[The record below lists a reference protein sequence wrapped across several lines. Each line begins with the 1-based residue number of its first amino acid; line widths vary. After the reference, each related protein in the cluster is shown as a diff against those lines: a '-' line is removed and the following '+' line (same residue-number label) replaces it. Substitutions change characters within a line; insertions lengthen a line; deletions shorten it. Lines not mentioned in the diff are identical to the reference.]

1 MTPMRGLKSVLAFL
15 TIIPI
20 GKDSGEVREAASNMY
35 LFPIFGAA
43 LGFFIGLLGKILS
56 ELIPTGLTSTVLTII
71 ILYLVTG
78 LHHFDGLLDFG
89 DGVMAHGS
97 PEEKVSIMRDKSIGA
112 GGFGLGLLNTLLL
125 ASCIWSIPA
134 VELPLLMA
142 VSEASAKLVMVLVAV
157 IGKPAQNGLGAIFIS
172 TLTGRR
178 GKITLITSL
187 LFTLGV
193 STLTIGI
200 RGLVGVFS
208 ALTVGILIEYI
219 SNINFRCVT
228 GDVLGAVNELSRTLS
243 LLTMG
248 TLNWI

>member
-1 MTPMRGLKSVLAFL
+1 MRGLKSVVAFL

-20 GKDSGEVREAASNMY
+20 GRDSGEVREAASNMY
-35 LFPIFGAA
+35 LFPVFGAA
-43 LGFFIGLLGKILS
+43 LGFFIGLLGKILR
-56 ELIPTGLTSTVLTII
+56 ELIPTGLTSTVLTIS

-97 PEEKVSIMRDKSIGA
+97 PGEKVSIMRDKSIGA
-112 GGFGLGLLNTLLL
+112 GGLGLGLLNTLLL
-125 ASCIWSIPA
+125 ASSIWSIPA
-134 VELPLLMA
+134 GELPPIMV
-142 VSEASAKLVMVLVAV
+142 VSEASAKLVMVLLAV
-157 IGKPAQNGLGAIFIS
+157 TGKPAQDGVGAIFIS
-172 TLTGRR
+172 TLAGRR

-187 LFTLGV
+187 LFTVGV
-193 STLTIGI
+193 SALTIGT
-200 RGLVGVFS
+200 RGLVGALS

-228 GDVLGAVNELSRTLS
+228 GDVLGAANELSRTFS
-243 LLTMG
+243 ILTMV